1 MKMNI
6 GKFKLLSDKR
16 GWVTRDFVI
25 AGLLFT
31 GIIAMFVLFIAGMS
45 AEYNQPDLVSSSFS
59 SNYNKLEEI
68 SNKVEVMRATTAT
81 GEGLSLIG
89 AFDIAFTATF
99 TVIQL
104 VFSTLALAG
113 SLPFNI
119 VKDFDLPFINDLVTN
134 TFFILGLAIITTTI
148 IFVWIS
154 SVSRGK
160 I

>member
-1 MKMNI
+1 MKYI
-6 GKFKLLSDKR
+6 QFKK

-25 AGLLFT
+25 ASLLFT
-31 GIIAMFVLFIAGMS
+31 GVISMFVLFLAGM
-45 AEYNQPDLVSSSFS
+45 ATEYNQPDLVSPTFS
-59 SNYNKLEEI
+59 ANYDKLGEI
-68 SNKVEVMRATTAT
+68 SDKVEVMRSTTAT

-113 SLPFNI
+113 SIPAKVI
-119 VKDFDLPFINDLVTN
+119 VDFTFIDSTVAAN
-134 TFFILGLAIITTTI
+134 FFVLGLAIITTTI

>member
-1 MKMNI
+1 MKMLQ
-6 GKFKLLSDKR
+6 FKK

-31 GIIAMFVLFIAGMS
+31 GVISMFVLFVGGMA
-45 AEYNQPDLVSSSFS
+45 AEYNQPGLVSATFTD
-59 SNYNKLEEI
+59 NYDKLGEI
-68 SNKVEVMRATTAT
+68 SDKVEVMRSTTAA

-104 VFSTLALAG
+104 VFSTLALTGTIPAKV
-113 SLPFNI
+113 I
-119 VKDFDLPFINDLVTN
+119 VDFTFIDSTVAAN
-134 TFFILGLAIITTTI
+134 FFVLGLAILTTSI
-148 IFVWIS
+148 VFIWIS

>member
-1 MKMNI
+1 MKLI
-6 GKFKLLSDKR
+6 QTKK
-16 GWVTRDFVI
+16 GWITRDFVI
-25 AGLLFT
+25 AGLLFS
-31 GIIAMFVLFIAGMS
+31 GIVGFFVMFIAGMS

-59 SNYNKLEEI
+59 ANYDKLSDI
-68 SNKVEVMRATTAT
+68 SDKVETMRSTTSG

-89 AFDIAFTATF
+89 AFDIAFSATF

-113 SLPFNI
+113 TLPTKII
-119 VKDFDLPFINDLVTN
+119 VDFTFIDSTVAAN
-134 TFFILGLAIITTTI
+134 FFVIGLAILTTTI

>member
-1 MKMNI
+1 MKMLQ
-6 GKFKLLSDKR
+6 FKK

-31 GIIAMFVLFIAGMS
+31 GIISMFVLFIAGM
-45 AEYNQPDLVSSSFS
+45 ATEYNQPGLVSATFS
-59 SNYNKLEEI
+59 ENYDKLGEI
-68 SNKVEVMRATTAT
+68 SDKVEVMRGTTAA
-81 GEGLSLIG
+81 GEGLSLVG

-113 SLPFNI
+113 TIPAKVI
-119 VKDFDLPFINDLVTN
+119 VDFTFIDSTVAAN
-134 TFFILGLAIITTTI
+134 FFVLGLAILTTSI
-148 IFVWIS
+148 VFIWIS